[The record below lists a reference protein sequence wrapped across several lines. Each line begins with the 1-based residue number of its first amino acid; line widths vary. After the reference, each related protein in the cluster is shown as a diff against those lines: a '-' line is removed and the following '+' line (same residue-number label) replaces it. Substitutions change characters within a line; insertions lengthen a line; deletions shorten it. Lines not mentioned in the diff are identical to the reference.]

1 MPHERHV
8 YAKASDMEKAT
19 ICTYPQ
25 SAHALTHWKFLLWCC
40 VEFPYIN
47 LPDQETDNQYS

>member
-1 MPHERHV
+1 MPHVCHM

-25 SAHALTHWKFLLWCC
+25 SAHTLTHWKFVLWCC
-40 VEFPYIN
+40 VKFP
-47 LPDQETDNQYS
+47 